1 MKLEKLKREIKAVKN
16 KIDCM
21 WIIAA
26 FLCAGL
32 AIDIVVA
39 VLNSTSIFNIIGFI
53 IIGIGLIIAIYIS
66 IRRAIEFK
74 KNLELLYRLEEEYSD
89 WIQL

>member
-1 MKLEKLKREIKAVKN
+1 MKLEKLKREIKAVKK

-21 WIIAA
+21 WIIVA
-26 FLCAGL
+26 FLGVGL
-32 AIDIVVA
+32 AIDIAVA
-39 VLNSTSIFNIIGFI
+39 VLNSSTIFNIICFI
-53 IIGIGLIIAIYIS
+53 VIGLGLVISMYIS

-89 WIQL
+89 WIHS

>member
-21 WIIAA
+21 WIIVA
-26 FLCAGL
+26 FLSAGL

-39 VLNSTSIFNIIGFI
+39 VLNSTSIFNIICFI

-66 IRRAIEFK
+66 VRRAIEFK

>member
-1 MKLEKLKREIKAVKN
+1 MRLEKLKREIKAVKN

-21 WIIAA
+21 WIIVA
-26 FLCAGL
+26 FLSAGL

-39 VLNSTSIFNIIGFI
+39 VLNSTSIFNIICFI
-53 IIGIGLIIAIYIS
+53 IIGVGLIIAIYIS
-66 IRRAIEFK
+66 VRRAIEFK

-89 WIQL
+89 WIQS

>member
-1 MKLEKLKREIKAVKN
+1 MKLEKLKREIKVVKN

-21 WIIAA
+21 CIIIA
-26 FLCAGL
+26 FLSAGL
-32 AIDIVVA
+32 AVDIAVA
-39 VLNSTSIFNIIGFI
+39 VLNSTSIFNIICFI
-53 IIGIGLIIAIYIS
+53 IIGLGLVISMYIS

-89 WIQL
+89 WIQS

>member
-1 MKLEKLKREIKAVKN
+1 MKLEKLKREINAVKN

-21 WIIAA
+21 WIIVA
-26 FLCAGL
+26 FLSAGL
-32 AIDIVVA
+32 AVDIAVA
-39 VLNSTSIFNIIGFI
+39 VLNSTSIFNIICFI

-74 KNLELLYRLEEEYSD
+74 KNLELLYRLEEEYND